1 MPCVLWVP
9 RWTPRPGVCWRGRHW
24 PEGTLWRAAMDSGRQ
39 AKCRCC
45 KTLKTTKQYNKSTSY
60 AELWMK
66 RDEIPVLMH
75 LRMDEP
81 SKTNKGQVEN
91 WQNKMIS
98 TPCEQQRARRIT
110 RAFESCAV
118 LQKRCENRPKVLKNQ
133 NVQRM
138 DATFKA
144 AERSAAQQAPDL
156 STADYHPVLVICQF
170 NWEIYVFFN
179 SLFCRRVNGH
189 WESLDSLGILILH
202 GFTLCFQT

>member
-60 AELWMK
+60 AELWME

-98 TPCEQQRARRIT
+98 TPCERR
-110 RAFESCAV
+110 E
-118 LQKRCENRPKVLKNQ
+118 QE
-133 NVQRM
+133 
-138 DATFKA
+138 
-144 AERSAAQQAPDL
+144 
-156 STADYHPVLVICQF
+156 
-170 NWEIYVFFN
+170 
-179 SLFCRRVNGH
+179 
-189 WESLDSLGILILH
+189 ESLELLKVVPCYKKDVRIGQKSWRTECTTNGCH
-202 GFTLCFQT
+202 FQGRREICGSAGTRLVHCRLPSSSGYMPIQLRDICIF